1 MKNELPAS
9 LEELFRLIISQT
21 PSLSPAEID
30 HARGELTLMND
41 RVFAATF
48 GDNKHNDIITGT
60 INAAR
65 KIHNA
70 PPIPPIEHTQVQDID
85 IFDVFMRGMVGD
97 LTGAGA
103 SVSIAVEA
111 QTQKQDGYAVRGI
124 LTTGNAMRKDFK
136 IGGDYTQAPDVITLH
151 FLGFKLPEL
160 AARKMFCSRIVNAE
174 FESGTPFLA
183 DKYSTYFIE
192 LPKMANFK
200 KADLPQEY
208 HDLWDLCCMVKSK
221 VSVYKEEIKM
231 QEITNPTALELADAV
246 QQTVAPSSF
255 VSDETRFKRGFDKF
269 RDYMAENNR
278 RTTENERRVAAENE
292 RRSIEEML
300 ILAIQNDVPPSVIL
314 TMGQAK
320 GVSESRLAELQKLA
334 QATE

>member
-1 MKNELPAS
+1 MTNK
-9 LEELFRLIISQT
+9 F
-21 PSLSPAEID
+21 
-30 HARGELTLMND
+30 TLW
-41 RVFAATF
+41 
-48 GDNKHNDIITGT
+48 
-60 INAAR
+60 
-65 KIHNA
+65 
-70 PPIPPIEHTQVQDID
+70 
-85 IFDVFMRGMVGD
+85 
-97 LTGAGA
+97 
-103 SVSIAVEA
+103 
-111 QTQKQDGYAVRGI
+111 GI
-124 LTTGNAMRKDFK
+124 KKAHL
-136 IGGDYTQAPDVITLH
+136 
-151 FLGFKLPEL
+151 LGFKLSEL

-174 FESGTPFLA
+174 FESGAPFLA

-246 QQTVAPSSF
+246 QQTVAPSGF

-278 RTTENERRVAAENE
+278 RAAENE

-300 ILAIQNDVPPSVIL
+300 ILAIQNNAPPSLVM
-314 TMGQAK
+314 TMSQAK